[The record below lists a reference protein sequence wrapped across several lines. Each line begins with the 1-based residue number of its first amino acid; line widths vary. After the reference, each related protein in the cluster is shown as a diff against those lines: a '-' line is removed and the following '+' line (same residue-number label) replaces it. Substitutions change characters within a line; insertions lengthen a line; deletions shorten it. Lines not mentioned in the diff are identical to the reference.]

1 MPIFKP
7 FSMAL
12 VVACLLAGCVQKRA
26 TEVRLEEAKPPVETR
41 VLPSVEVHAASGDWG
56 TIGVGPA
63 ERGGV
68 IPNFDETT
76 SEVPVTI
83 TAPLRRPGAASAW
96 E

>member
-1 MPIFKP
+1 MPSALKIFACA
-7 FSMAL
+7 FLAL
-12 VVACLLAGCVQKRA
+12 AIAGCVQRRA
-26 TEVRLEEAKPPVETR
+26 PEVKLEDAPSPVQTM
-41 VLPSVEVHAASGDWG
+41 VVPNVEVHASSGDWG

-83 TAPLRRPGAASAW
+83 TAPLRRPGATSAW